1 MKEIEVNLLEDVPEH
16 VLSMI
21 KCEVDMAVQAAEGQV
36 KHMIFPLA
44 KIKKIN
50 VVGTTESMYI
60 DCRTKDNFMICNFN
74 MTCTCNG
81 LVLAGEDDNEYTIAN
96 IYIQRMMKFLSLL
109 AHRFKEDQK

>member
-1 MKEIEVNLLEDVPEH
+1 MREIEVNLLEDVPED
-16 VLSMI
+16 VLNMI
-21 KCEVDMAVQAAEGQV
+21 KYEVDIAVQGAEEQV
-36 KHMIFPLA
+36 KHMIFPRA

-81 LVLAGEDDNEYTIAN
+81 VVLAGEDDNQYTIAN
-96 IYIQRMMKFLSLL
+96 IYIQRMMKLLSLL
-109 AHRFKEDQK
+109 AHRFKEYQK